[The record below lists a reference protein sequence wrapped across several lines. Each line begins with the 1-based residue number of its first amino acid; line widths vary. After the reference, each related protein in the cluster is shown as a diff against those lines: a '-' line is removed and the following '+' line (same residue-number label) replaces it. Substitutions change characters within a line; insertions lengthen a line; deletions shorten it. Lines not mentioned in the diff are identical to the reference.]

1 MPIDVAAHEL
11 IGREHPA
18 ALLRAEITRV
28 VGSHGGLV
36 LVTGEAGIGKT
47 TLVTSA
53 AGEARRRGAL
63 VVGGAC
69 WDSGSAPGYWPWV
82 QVIRAL
88 RRAASPQEWAAA
100 EEAAGDSLTTLLGEA
115 RAKGGRSTDLGDA
128 RTGVR
133 TTHHGTAHT
142 GAGIT
147 HHGEAHT
154 GGPPLDHHPG
164 EPSGG
169 GSDVF
174 LLFDAITSALVA
186 LSQHRPVVIV
196 IDDLHFADPASL
208 RLLEFASQQTWF
220 ERLLLIGTYRDAE
233 VEPVDHPLR
242 DLLSPLVAKATT
254 ITLTGLDQAGVGALM
269 VRTTGHEPPPELVAE
284 VHLRTGGNPFFVE
297 QTARLW
303 RSGGSAGAIAPG
315 VRDALLRRLSL
326 LPSQVSEL
334 LPAAAV
340 LGREFHRQVLAATIG
355 APVAH
360 LDRLLELAVVARL
373 VATKGGGVFAFAHDL
388 VRETLYDSLD
398 DPRDRH
404 AAVVTAVA
412 GSPGLAGKLPPSDLA
427 RHAYL
432 AGDRLAPDRAIDL
445 LLDAARAARN
455 RLASEEQL
463 VHLLRAYELS
473 SGTTPRRRGMIALD
487 LGAELQHAGDREQA
501 RRVFEQAAAIS
512 RDLDDPELPA
522 RVALLFHRHYGQ
534 EKALDLLRDAHRR
547 LVGGAVPDER
557 LAMDLVLHLANLA
570 RKGGDDDALAFS
582 LWAHHDIIWG
592 PGTARERVALTG
604 ELITVAHRTSDAD
617 LEHFAS
623 ALRWVAMIEE
633 GDPRY
638 LGEFHAYAAR
648 GRRSESPHHTMS
660 TEADASILAA
670 LAGRFAEAETFLSSV
685 EPDTQHEHF
694 TFMVEHHRWAM
705 SSLQGRIEE
714 QEQVLRELRGA
725 AHPCVPLLE
734 GLTALHSGDLDTALR
749 HLTDAEPD
757 NRMVQ
762 PIWLRF
768 LAEMAAATQDPELC
782 ARARARLAPHRGQ
795 WVVSLFGWEI
805 SGPYDLWLGLVD
817 AAQERWAEAIE
828 ELTAAHHSAD
838 AMRAR
843 PWSVLARAHLA
854 ETLLSRAAPG
864 DTERAHTLLQQVRR
878 EAAELGMRQVPQSVR
893 PEPIAGTPTWP
904 GSWEQAQG
912 PAGRPPDAGPIRR
925 TGTPDETAT
934 LKATRTPDETAAA
947 GKTGTPGETIDPA
960 EGEFRRDGVVWSLT
974 FAGRTAYMPDA
985 KGLRDLHTLLTRPGD
1000 DVPAVVLL
1008 APEGG
1013 ETVIAARGMGGDE
1026 VLDDEARTRYR
1037 RRLAQLDEEI
1047 DRATELGDDR
1057 RAADYDRERAA
1068 LLSELR
1074 TAAGLGGRTR
1084 RLGDEAERARK
1095 TVTARIRDTLRK
1107 LSHTHPDLAAHLRAT
1122 ISTGSTCRYQPQ
1134 KQTTWRL

>member
-53 AGEARRRGAL
+53 AGEAKRRGAL

-115 RAKGGRSTDLGDA
+115 RAKGGRSTDIGDP
-128 RTGVR
+128 R
-133 TTHHGTAHT
+133 
-142 GAGIT
+142 
-147 HHGEAHT
+147 T
-154 GGPPLDHHPG
+154 GGPSLDHHPG
-164 EPSGG
+164 EPLGSGPDG
-169 GSDVF
+169 F
-174 LLFDAITSALVA
+174 QLFDAITSALVA
-186 LSQHRPVVIV
+186 LSQHHPVVIV
-196 IDDLHFADPASL
+196 IDDLHVADPASL
-208 RLLEFASQQTWF
+208 RLLEFAAQQTWF

-269 VRTTGHEPPPELVAE
+269 VRTTGHDPPPELVAE

-360 LDRLLELAVVARL
+360 VDRLLELAVVARL
-373 VATKGGGVFAFAHDL
+373 VVSKGGGVFAFAHDL
-388 VRETLYDSLD
+388 VRETLYDSLN

-404 AAVVTAVA
+404 AAVVTAVVTA
-412 GSPGLAGKLPPSDLA
+412 VEGSPGLASKLPPSDLA

-432 AGDRLAPDRAIDL
+432 AGDRLDPDRAIDL
-445 LLDAARAARN
+445 LLDAARAAKS

-473 SGTTPRRRGMIALD
+473 SDTTPRRRGMIALD
-487 LGAELQHAGDREQA
+487 LGAELQHVGDREQA

-592 PGTARERVALTG
+592 PGTARERVALTA
-604 ELITVAHRTSDAD
+604 ELITVARRTSDAD
-617 LEHFAS
+617 LEHFAR

-638 LGEFHAYAAR
+638 LDEFHAYVAR

-660 TEADASILAA
+660 TDVDVSIIAA
-670 LAGRFAEAETFLSSV
+670 LAGRFAEAETFLSRV
-685 EPDTQHEHF
+685 GPDTQHEHF
-694 TFMVEHHRWAM
+694 AFMVEHHRWAM
-705 SSLQGRIEE
+705 ASLRGRIEE

-749 HLTDAEPD
+749 HLAGAEPD
-757 NRMVQ
+757 DRMIQ

-828 ELTAAHHSAD
+828 ELTAAHRTAD
-838 AMRAR
+838 AMRAQ

-864 DTERAHTLLQQVRR
+864 DTERAHALLDEVRR
-878 EAAELGMRQVPQSVR
+878 EAAALGMRQVLQPVR
-893 PEPIAGTPTWP
+893 PAPIAGTPTWP
-904 GSWEQAQG
+904 GSREQAQD
-912 PAGRPPDAGPIRR
+912 PAERPPDAGPISR
-925 TGTPDETAT
+925 TGAPTGGAAPTRADTTDETAT
-934 LKATRTPDETAAA
+934 LKATRTPDETMAA
-947 GKTGTPGETIDPA
+947 GKTGTPGETVGPA

-1013 ETVIAARGMGGDE
+1013 ETVIAARRMGGDE
-1026 VLDDEARTRYR
+1026 VLDDEAKTRYR

-1047 DRATELGDDR
+1047 DHATERGDDR

-1107 LSHTHPDLAAHLRAT
+1107 LGHTHPDLAAHLKAT

-1134 KQTTWRL
+1134 EPTTWRL